1 MATCRASSE
10 GDKKRPKRNSMREE
24 TIEELKANYEKIAM
38 DKRTP
43 VPTVQGPTGT
53 AMSVKSLGNNHHP
66 THMNNSTAVGNLGL
80 WQKFSAT
87 TPEGEPCEVL
97 QFRPSPKINE
107 SGTGSQS

>member
-43 VPTVQGPTGT
+43 VPTSDRARPNWDRYVSKKPRKQSSPDAHEQFDCRGKKLET
-53 AMSVKSLGNNHHP
+53 LGGV
-66 THMNNSTAVGNLGL
+66 A
-80 WQKFSAT
+80 
-87 TPEGEPCEVL
+87 
-97 QFRPSPKINE
+97 
-107 SGTGSQS
+107 

>member
-1 MATCRASSE
+1 MAACRASSE

-66 THMNNSTAVGNLGL
+66 THMNNSTAVGKSLKLWRGWLETGL
-80 WQKFSAT
+80 KLWEKA
-87 TPEGEPCEVL
+87 
-97 QFRPSPKINE
+97 
-107 SGTGSQS
+107 

>member
-53 AMSVKSLGNNHHP
+53 AMSIKSVGTNHHP
-66 THMNNSTAVGNLGL
+66 THMNNSTAVGNLG

-87 TPEGEPCEVL
+87 TPAGEPCEVL
-97 QFRPSPKINE
+97 QFRPPPPNE